1 MPFSSQMGG
10 ALGTAR
16 YMSRW
21 RTTGGDV
28 SEGHGLWCQRI
39 NPMADPALRMQVA
52 RNRITFPV

>member
-1 MPFSSQMGG
+1 
-10 ALGTAR
+10 
-16 YMSRW
+16 MSRW

-52 RNRITFPV
+52 RDRITFPV